1 MEELIDSK
9 LREAL
14 AARSADLQRISQE
27 LKAELFGIDEVIDR
41 VVDSLRAWYVLP
53 QLISRP
59 VIVCLWGLTGTGKT
73 QLTRKLALKLGFYD
87 RFVEV
92 QMDGFSHGSGYA
104 SAGSVSA
111 MLAESGIREGEPGI
125 LVLDEFQR
133 FRTIDPKGAD
143 IEVKRFQDVWAL
155 LSDGRL
161 APSLSFLGELES
173 SLAWS
178 LYQEDNAERSGKDA
192 DEDDKDGTKKT
203 KAKFRLSPYEAKE
216 LKQCLKLQEPL
227 VEVMAWDAVE
237 TQRRIWAFRQQ
248 QQRWETDYSKLLVF
262 VAGNLDAMY
271 AEMAD
276 RVEDCDTEAD
286 IFHEL
291 TRKLSVIDV
300 KKALGERFKP
310 EQVARLG
317 NNHVIYPSFSRSTYQ
332 RLIRATCDQYIR
344 EVQATSGVR
353 FTVTQS
359 VLDEIYVNAVFPA
372 QGTRPLFSS
381 IHAILSATLV
391 DAALWALE
399 LGATGQDTVGLD
411 WDPARQAL
419 VAHLGEA
426 QRAFACQLDLNRLKQ
441 RNDPDF
447 RALLAVHEAGHGL
460 AYGLL
465 FGQPPEEIRINVA
478 SFEGGYA
485 SYNSLKAVS
494 RRNCL
499 DQICVS
505 LAGRAAEAM
514 VFGDMGCTTGAE
526 SDYKNATAAAA
537 RYVRHFG
544 FGDRVSRTDVSHDP
558 EDNLNTDVDPT
569 NAQIEAVLREQYDR
583 ALALL
588 NGQSEL
594 FLRLVECLTLKGS
607 VSRKEAAALMGLPA
621 APAAGVLEP
630 YANQLLAFREGHAAM
645 RKLGAAPAAQP
656 ASGITSSEICS
667 ATGSNQATRLA

>member
-1 MEELIDSK
+1 MEELIAPT
-9 LREAL
+9 LRATL
-14 AARSADLQRISQE
+14 AARTADLQRISQE

-41 VVDSLRAWYVLP
+41 VIDSLRAWYVLP

-59 VIVCLWGLTGTGKT
+59 VVVCLWGLTGTGKT
-73 QLTRKLALKLGFYD
+73 QLTRKLAQKLGFYD

-111 MLAESGIREGEPGI
+111 MLAESGIAEGEPGI

-133 FRTIDPKGAD
+133 FRTIDPKGGD

-173 SLAWS
+173 TLAWS
-178 LYQEDNAERSGKDA
+178 LYQEDHAERGKD
-192 DEDDKDGTKKT
+192 ESDGETPRNAR
-203 KAKFRLSPYEAKE
+203 AKFRLSPYEAKE
-216 LKQCLKLQEPL
+216 FKQCLKLQEPL
-227 VEVMAWDAVE
+227 VEVMAWDAAQV
-237 TQRRIWAFRQQ
+237 QARIRDFRQE
-248 QQRWETDYSKLLVF
+248 QQRWEADYSKLLVF

-300 KKALGERFKP
+300 KKALVERFKP

-317 NNHVIYPSFSRSTYQ
+317 NNHIVYPSFSRATYQ
-332 RLIRATCDQYIR
+332 RLIEATCQRYAD
-344 EVQATSGVR
+344 EVHATSGVR
-353 FTVTQS
+353 FAIGQD
-359 VLDEIYVNAVFPA
+359 VLDEIYTNAVFPA

-399 LGATGQDTVGLD
+399 QGAARDDPVSLR
-411 WDPARQAL
+411 WDAAQQVL
-419 VAHLGEA
+419 VARRGNAE
-426 QRAFACQLDLNRLKQ
+426 RSFAGRFELNRLKQ

-447 RALLAVHEAGHGL
+447 RAMLAVHEAGHGL

-465 FGQPPEEIRINVA
+465 FGQAPQEIRINVA

-485 SYNSLKAVS
+485 SYNRLKAMS

-499 DQICVS
+499 DRICVS
-505 LAGRAAEAM
+505 LAGRAAEAL
-514 VFGDMGCTTGAE
+514 VFGGMACTTGAE
-526 SDYKNATAAAA
+526 SDYRNATAVAAQ
-537 RYVRHFG
+537 YVRHYG
-544 FGDRVSRTDVSHDP
+544 FGERVSRTDVTMEC
-558 EDNLNTDVDPT
+558 EDNLNTDVAPT
-569 NAQIEAVLREQYDR
+569 NAEIEALLREQYDR

-588 NGQSEL
+588 EAHADTL
-594 FLRLVECLTLKGS
+594 LRLVDRLTASGS
-607 VSRKEAAALMGLPA
+607 VPREEAAALMGLRA
-621 APAAGVLEP
+621 APPATVLES
-630 YANQLLAFREGHAAM
+630 YAARLAAFRESRQTLRRLGGVQAAC
-645 RKLGAAPAAQP
+645 ANSA
-656 ASGITSSEICS
+656 ICS
-667 ATGSNQATRLA
+667 AAGSNQATRLA